1 MISALIIVFREVIEA
16 GLIVGIVLAATAGVP
31 HRSRA
36 VGMGVGAGV
45 LGACLVAAFA
55 GELAGLFQGSGQEL
69 FNATIL
75 LLAVS
80 MLTWHNVWMASHGR
94 EMARE
99 LKAAGHRVKTG
110 ERTLLAL
117 SVVVGVAVLR
127 EGSEVVLFLYG
138 IAAQGGTSAS
148 GMVVGGGLGLLAG
161 AAVSALMYFGLL
173 TIPAG
178 KLFQVTSGLIT
189 LLAAGMAAQA
199 VIFLQNGGWLE
210 YFTATVWDTSWLIKE
225 DSITGRLLHTLIGYS
240 QAPNGAQLIAY
251 AATILLIVALM
262 RIVPQG
268 GVGRA
273 QPAPKPHNA

>member
-31 HRSRA
+31 TRGRYVA
-36 VGMGVGAGV
+36 LGVAAGIA
-45 LGACLVAAFA
+45 GACLVAAFA
-55 GELAGLFQGSGQEL
+55 GELANLFQGSGQEF
-69 FNATIL
+69 FNAAIL
-75 LLAVS
+75 LLAVC

-99 LKAAGHRVKTG
+99 LKAAGHQVITG
-110 ERTLLAL
+110 ERTLTALAI
-117 SVVVGVAVLR
+117 VVGVAVLR

-138 IAAQGGTSAS
+138 IAAQGGTTAG
-148 GMVVGGGLGLLAG
+148 GMVAGGVLGLAAG

-199 VIFLQNGGWLE
+199 VLFVQNGGWLE
-210 YFTATVWDTSWLIKE
+210 YFTTTVWNTSWLVKE
-225 DSITGRLLHTLIGYS
+225 DSLTGRLLHTLVGYS
-240 QAPNGAQLIAY
+240 EAPNGAQLIAY
-251 AATILLIVALM
+251 GATIVMILVLM
-262 RIVPQG
+262 RLVPQG
-268 GVGRA
+268 QKSA
-273 QPAPKPHNA
+273 KSAPA

>member
-16 GLIVGIVLAATAGVP
+16 GLIVGIVLAATTGVP
-31 HRSRA
+31 GRGRA
-36 VGMGVGAGV
+36 VLLGVIAGV

-55 GELAGLFQGSGQEL
+55 GEIANLFQGSGQEL
-69 FNATIL
+69 FNAAIL
-75 LLAVS
+75 LLAVA

-99 LKAAGHRVKTG
+99 LKAAGHKVRTG
-110 ERTLLAL
+110 ERTLTAL
-117 SVVVGVAVLR
+117 SIVVGVAVLR

-138 IAAQGGTSAS
+138 IAAQGGTSAAA
-148 GMVVGGGLGLLAG
+148 MVAGGGLGLAAG
-161 AAVSALMYFGLL
+161 AVMSALMYFGLL

-210 YFTATVWDTSWLIKE
+210 FLTGTVWDTGWLIQD
-225 DSITGRLLHTLIGYS
+225 DSLTGRMLHTLVGYS
-240 QAPNGAQLIAY
+240 QAPNGAQLVAY
-251 AATILLIVALM
+251 GATIAMILVLM
-262 RIVPQG
+262 RLVNPPRQKHG
-268 GVGRA
+268 HA
-273 QPAPKPHNA
+273 

>member
-36 VGMGVGAGV
+36 VLLGVGAGV

-55 GELAGLFQGSGQEL
+55 GELAGLFEGAGQEL

-75 LLAVS
+75 LLAVC

-99 LKAAGHRVKTG
+99 LKAAGHKVKTG

-138 IAAQGGTSAS
+138 IAAQGGTTAT
-148 GMVVGGGLGLLAG
+148 GMIAGGALGLVAG

-173 TIPAG
+173 TVPAG

-210 YFTATVWDTSWLIKE
+210 YFTTTVWDTSWLIKE
-225 DSITGRLLHTLIGYS
+225 DSIAGRLLHTLVGYS
-240 QAPNGAQLIAY
+240 EAPNGAQLIAY
-251 AATILLIVALM
+251 GATIALILALM
-262 RIVPQG
+262 RLVPQG
-268 GVGRA
+268 ASRPR
-273 QPAPKPHNA
+273 PA